1 MAARALS
8 AAGKL
13 FLSGEYAV
21 LWGGTARVACVGP
34 RTHAWVRPREDRRVC
49 LHLNEGTLCGD
60 RTPLG
65 VAWEG
70 EVPPAFLFA
79 ARTVDL
85 ALRAHGGE
93 GPGFALAL
101 SPSPLGPGG
110 RKLGLGS
117 SARATVLVAEAC
129 RAVLGAGFD
138 ARVLALLSHAVAQ
151 GGKGSGGDVA
161 ASALGGVVR
170 YRRYGLQG
178 LQAHLVDGRL
188 GTALLAAPP
197 LDARSLPAVPVRM
210 LYAFAGAS
218 ASTPALIGRAEATL
232 DSAGRAAFVRES
244 DALGQAFEE
253 ALCGGDFSQLAG
265 AVEGLQRL
273 LCTLGPL
280 ETEALARILALARA
294 HGCTGKMSGAGG
306 GDGCVLFA
314 PTAEAAE
321 ALVSALSAR
330 GFHAFPLALEEG
342 VRGEV
347 TPPES
352 LRAWERD

>member
-13 FLSGEYAV
+13 FLAGEYAV

-34 RTHAWVRPREDRRVC
+34 RTHAWVRPREDRQVS
-49 LHLNEGTLCGD
+49 LHVAEGTLRGTC
-60 RTPLG
+60 TPLG

-85 ALRAHGGE
+85 ALRAHGRE

-117 SARATVLVAEAC
+117 SARAAVLVAEAC
-129 RAVLGAGFD
+129 RAVLEAGFD
-138 ARVLALLSHAVAQ
+138 ARVLALLSHAAAQ

-170 YRRYGLQG
+170 YRRYPLEGLQV
-178 LQAHLVDGRL
+178 HLVDGRL
-188 GTALLAAPP
+188 GTALAAAPT
-197 LDARSLPAVPVRM
+197 LEARSLSAIPVRM
-210 LYAFAGAS
+210 LYAFAGDS
-218 ASTPALIGRAEATL
+218 ASTPALIRRAESTL
-232 DSAGRAAFVRES
+232 AASARAAFVRES
-244 DALGQAFEE
+244 DALGHAFEE
-253 ALCGGDFSQLAG
+253 ALCAGDFPHVSA

-280 ETEALARILALARA
+280 ETEAMSRILALARA
-294 HGCTGKMSGAGG
+294 HGCAGKMSGAGG

-314 PTAEAAE
+314 PGGAEAT
-321 ALVSALSAR
+321 ALIGALAAR
-330 GFHAFPLALEEG
+330 GFHAFPLSLEDG
-342 VRGEV
+342 VRGEGS
-347 TPPES
+347 PPEL
-352 LRAWERD
+352 LRAWARD

>member
-34 RTHAWVRPREDRRVC
+34 RTQAWVRPREDRGIF
-49 LHLNEGTLCGD
+49 LHLSEGTLRGTC
-60 RTPLG
+60 TPLG
-65 VAWEG
+65 VAWDG

-93 GPGFALAL
+93 GPGFSLAL

-117 SARATVLVAEAC
+117 SARAAVLVAEAC
-129 RAVLGAGFD
+129 RAVLAADFD
-138 ARVLALLSHAVAQ
+138 ARVLALLAHSVAQ

-170 YRRYGLQG
+170 YRRYPLEGLQG
-178 LQAHLVDGRL
+178 HLVDGRL
-188 GTALLAAPP
+188 GTALRSAPP
-197 LDARSLPAVPVRM
+197 IEARSLSGLPVQV
-210 LYAFAGAS
+210 LYAFAGDS
-218 ASTPALIGRAEATL
+218 ASTPTLIRRAEATL
-232 DSAGRAAFVRES
+232 DAGARAAFVRES
-244 DALGQAFEE
+244 DALGHAFEE
-253 ALCGGDFSQLAG
+253 ALCGGDFPQLAS

-280 ETEALARILALARA
+280 ETEAMARILALGRA
-294 HGCTGKMSGAGG
+294 HGCAGKMSGAGG

-314 PTAEAAE
+314 PGEAAAS
-321 ALVSALSAR
+321 ALVAALGAR
-330 GFHAFPLALEEG
+330 GFHAFPLTLEEG
-342 VRGEV
+342 VRGEAS
-347 TPPES
+347 PPEA
-352 LRAWERD
+352 LRAWARD

>member
-13 FLSGEYAV
+13 FLAGEYAV

-34 RTHAWVRPREDRRVC
+34 RTHAWVRPREDRHVA
-49 LHLNEGTLCGD
+49 LHLAEGTLRGTC
-60 RTPLG
+60 TPLG
-65 VAWEG
+65 VAWDG
-70 EVPPAFLFA
+70 EVAPPFLFA

-85 ALRAHGGE
+85 ALRAYGGE

-129 RAVLGAGFD
+129 RAVLEAGFD
-138 ARVLALLSHAVAQ
+138 ARVLALLSHSVAQ

-170 YRRYGLQG
+170 YRRYPLEG

-188 GTALLAAPP
+188 GTALASAPP
-197 LDARSLPAVPVRM
+197 LEARSLSSVQVRM
-210 LYAFAGAS
+210 LYAFAGDS
-218 ASTPALIGRAEATL
+218 ASTPVLIRRAEATL
-232 DSAGRAAFVRES
+232 DADARAAFVRES
-244 DALGQAFEE
+244 DALGHALED
-253 ALCGGDFSQLAG
+253 ALCAGDFAQLAP

-280 ETEALARILALARA
+280 ETDAMARILALARA
-294 HGCTGKMSGAGG
+294 HGCMGKMSGAGG

-314 PTAEAAE
+314 PGDAEAA
-321 ALVSALSAR
+321 ALVDTLAAR
-330 GFHAFPLALEEG
+330 GFHAFPLTLEEG
-342 VRGEV
+342 VRGEGA
-347 TPPES
+347 PPES
-352 LRAWERD
+352 LRAWARD

>member
-34 RTHAWVRPREDRRVC
+34 RTHAWVRPREDRRVA
-49 LHLNEGTLCGD
+49 LHLHEGALRGNV
-60 RTPLG
+60 TPLG

-85 ALRAHGGE
+85 ALRARGSE
-93 GPGFALAL
+93 GPGFSLAL
-101 SPSPLGPGG
+101 SPSPLGPFG

-117 SARATVLVAEAC
+117 SARATVLTAEAC
-129 RAVLGAGFD
+129 RAVLEAGFD
-138 ARVLALLSHAVAQ
+138 ARVLALLAHAVAQ

-170 YRRYGLQG
+170 YRRYPLEG

-188 GTALLAAPP
+188 GTALAEAPA
-197 LDARSLPAVPVRM
+197 LEARSLPGIPVRM
-210 LYAFAGAS
+210 LYAFAGDS
-218 ASTPALIGRAEATL
+218 ASTPVLIQRAEATL
-232 DSAGRAAFVRES
+232 DAAARAAFVRES
-244 DALGQAFEE
+244 DALGHAFEE
-253 ALCGGDFSQLAG
+253 ALGGGDFAQLG
-265 AVEGLQRL
+265 PAVEGLQRL

-280 ETEALARILALARA
+280 ETEPMARILALARA
-294 HGCTGKMSGAGG
+294 HGCVGKMSGAGG

-314 PTAEAAE
+314 PDDGAA
-321 ALVSALSAR
+321 ASLASALAAR

-347 TPPES
+347 TPPET
-352 LRAWERD
+352 LRAWARD